1 MTILATNYEGITE
14 GFALLATLLV
24 SALAALLALLFALS
38 PRLVRTSHIAAN
50 TGLAFSCLSTLLLF
64 VAVYPTERF
73 PDGRATWTQATLIVV
88 SSCAAVTLFT
98 RGIAVWRASRER
110 RETSPLKASHQ

>member
-24 SALAALLALLFALS
+24 SVLAALIALLLSLS
-38 PRLVRTSHIAAN
+38 PRLTRASNIAAN

-64 VAVYPTERF
+64 AAVYPTERF
-73 PDGRATWTQATLIVV
+73 PDGRATWTQTTLIVV
-88 SSCAAVTLFT
+88 SSCAAVTLLI
-98 RGIAVWRASRER
+98 RGVAVWRASRER
-110 RETSPLKASHQ
+110 GETSQLNASQQ